1 MPEFS
6 GTIKR
11 EFMLKNIFQTLPKPA
26 LSLSTRPSRE
36 QGSGHAS
43 FAAASIGRLAPAA
56 FSMTRPCTWDEENPA
71 RRPLRPSKK
80 VRIRQ

>member
-26 LSLSTRPSRE
+26 LSLSARPSRE
-36 QGSGHAS
+36 QRQRPRFICRSVDRPFSA
-43 FAAASIGRLAPAA
+43 GRVFDDA
-56 FSMTRPCTWDEENPA
+56 PCTWDEENPA